1 MAALKPSRV
10 RLALGAGILALL
22 ITGVNFLALV
32 LVEARNLI
40 PRGMLLIGVVRHVL
54 SWQILGEML
63 AVQFAATLS
72 IFLLALAFRHESR
85 SRPD

>member
-1 MAALKPSRV
+1 MAASRPSRV
-10 RLALGAGILALL
+10 RMLAGAIILALMV
-22 ITGVNFLALV
+22 TGVNFLALV

-54 SWQILGEML
+54 SWSILGEML
-63 AVQFAATLS
+63 ALQFAATS
-72 IFLLALAFRHESR
+72 GIFLLALAFRRESR